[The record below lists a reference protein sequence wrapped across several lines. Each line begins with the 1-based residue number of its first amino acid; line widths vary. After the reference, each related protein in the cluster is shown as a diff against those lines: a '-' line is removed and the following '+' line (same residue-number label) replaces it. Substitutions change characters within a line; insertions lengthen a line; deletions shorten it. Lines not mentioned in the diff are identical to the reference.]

1 MCAQLNVLQIELE
14 VSHAGFLNESPQIS
28 KDHCS
33 DESSHCIRDG
43 VREVPQKV
51 YAECVESDQAVK
63 KEESNALVQAE
74 KTEPSWH
81 IIDKD
86 ELASMVT
93 QKSVEHVEN
102 CDLPQPLTKDF
113 RKGQLPSLEL
123 PGYCETSSLILA
135 TIIGEGPP
143 QLSVDE
149 NQRMLGDMQH
159 SLPNSE
165 SLLSTRPPTILRGKQ
180 QL

>member
-1 MCAQLNVLQIELE
+1 MQFTFDAKPPIPRTRASEFSGCPSSSSSRLDAYGTIVLLQVDQIELE

-43 VREVPQKV
+43 VREVPQK
-51 YAECVESDQAVK
+51 
-63 KEESNALVQAE
+63 LVQAE

-123 PGYCETSSLILA
+123 PGYCETLPPSLDWPIQ
-135 TIIGEGPP
+135 EVFSD
-143 QLSVDE
+143 LS
-149 NQRMLGDMQH
+149 NHHWGR
-159 SLPNSE
+159 
-165 SLLSTRPPTILRGKQ
+165 STSVKCR
-180 QL
+180 

>member
-63 KEESNALVQAE
+63 KEESNAVLNSNAQKAPNKHME
-74 KTEPSWH
+74 DSW
-81 IIDKD
+81 K
-86 ELASMVT
+86 
-93 QKSVEHVEN
+93 
-102 CDLPQPLTKDF
+102 
-113 RKGQLPSLEL
+113 
-123 PGYCETSSLILA
+123 SSLILA

>member
-1 MCAQLNVLQIELE
+1 MAAAEARAAREHTANPCLAASGPGQATPLSMPDNQNLAPLPDSQC
-14 VSHAGFLNESPQIS
+14 PQIS

-123 PGYCETSSLILA
+123 PGYCETLPSSLDWPIQ
-135 TIIGEGPP
+135 EVFSD
-143 QLSVDE
+143 LS
-149 NQRMLGDMQH
+149 NHHWGR
-159 SLPNSE
+159 
-165 SLLSTRPPTILRGKQ
+165 STSVKCR
-180 QL
+180 